1 MSISP
6 IHAQRSASSSSSSS
20 LTLSSNPTS
29 NHGFLLQ
36 PSSSSS
42 QQQQLVAS
50 SSGSLPISVSDHPV
64 PISDATV
71 SSAADTGGFTNKVTD
86 TRRPN
91 GQKSTRRQYNGNHFQ
106 NHSSGRGRTSYQLRN
121 DQVESAQQAGQLSE
135 ALDYPQNQPT
145 SSAAH
150 STTRKNQS
158 TNANHLL
165 NFRYDRISRSQS
177 RIPPP
182 PRRQQ
187 KIRPYNKDLFLQAN
201 YRFVLLDSGNYS
213 VESIDADKMLQWE
226 DVVCVRYSTPH
237 PVQCP
242 ICLETPLCPQITS
255 CGHIFCFP
263 CILRYLSMGDEDHK
277 GDCWK
282 KCPLCFLMI
291 SLKDL
296 YTIYIET
303 VKHYQLGDIIQFT
316 LLTRLKSSLLPSLKN
331 EHDRGDTDS
340 DSVDL
345 CDNFSKFTLTSNVE
359 LSVGDAYSEL
369 KDWLAR
375 AEAGLVDDLQQL
387 PYVCAA
393 LEELEKRKRFWT
405 EMRSLISS
413 PPIENSSAPNIKA
426 CEHSWKIESH
436 LYSSVANDAIDSEV
450 LHPIPT
456 PCVVDNK
463 SKCIGSK
470 TTEKLDV
477 VELVTEIGELF
488 ETSEGEEKLSSSYE
502 DENLLQRHSNGF
514 KQIKEKDS
522 YFFYQAV
529 DGQHLILHPLNMK
542 CLLHHFGSYD
552 LLPPR
557 ISGKI
562 LQLETVT
569 QTEDMRRRY
578 RFLSHFSLTTSFQLC
593 EIDMSEV
600 LPSDALLPFMDEIK
614 KRENQRKRFIKK
626 EQQEKIRAEAALI
639 HTMPISY
646 NFGYSSIQKS
656 FSMDEFEALGNAPL
670 PSTPPMTSERK
681 RFSDVARLGFA
692 SAHDSPL
699 LKAEESTNVSSTTEE
714 RGEASGPRSVVT
726 MSFANI
732 MSTSR
737 SSESGETQKMDA
749 LVGKKGKKPS
759 RVLLSTAGGR
769 RY

>member
-1 MSISP
+1 
-6 IHAQRSASSSSSSS
+6 
-20 LTLSSNPTS
+20 
-29 NHGFLLQ
+29 
-36 PSSSSS
+36 
-42 QQQQLVAS
+42 
-50 SSGSLPISVSDHPV
+50 
-64 PISDATV
+64 
-71 SSAADTGGFTNKVTD
+71 
-86 TRRPN
+86 
-91 GQKSTRRQYNGNHFQ
+91 
-106 NHSSGRGRTSYQLRN
+106 
-121 DQVESAQQAGQLSE
+121 
-135 ALDYPQNQPT
+135 
-145 SSAAH
+145 
-150 STTRKNQS
+150 
-158 TNANHLL
+158 
-165 NFRYDRISRSQS
+165 
-177 RIPPP
+177 
-182 PRRQQ
+182 
-187 KIRPYNKDLFLQAN
+187 
-201 YRFVLLDSGNYS
+201 
-213 VESIDADKMLQWE
+213 MLQWE